1 MQGTRLR
8 AAWTWGW
15 RVWAIS
21 VPAVIAAA
29 ASDNGSRAL
38 ASAATIGVAAAGSF
52 LLATI
57 AYIVALFPA
66 PPPPRPI
73 SPRLDAANRWAAFA
87 SPLIVFYGYIAEMA
101 ALTSILRQTP
111 SSPLQQLY
119 PPPDL
124 TGPAIA
130 SLAPLAAAAAAW
142 LAGYF
147 SCEPRSRGQEASPP
161 GGLQR
166 ETLGIARTALLWG
179 GFFATWSA
187 LFDISRG
194 IGLAH
199 WLEIAETG
207 IGGALIGAAWAV
219 MGMAIR
225 RWRG

>member
-21 VPAVIAAA
+21 VPAVIATA

-111 SSPLQQLY
+111 SSPLQQPY

-142 LAGYF
+142 FAGYF
-147 SCEPRSRGQEASPP
+147 SYEPQSRGHEPPPP
-161 GGLQR
+161 GGPRR
-166 ETLGIARTALLWG
+166 EALRIARTALLWG
-179 GFFATWSA
+179 GFFTAWSA

-194 IGLAH
+194 MGLAH
-199 WLEIAETG
+199 WPQIALTG
-207 IGGALIGAAWAV
+207 IGGALIGAALA
-219 MGMAIR
+219 ALLR
-225 RWRG
+225 APDTPRG